1 MIIKIGMEESI
12 YLELKV
18 IIIMGKWSCLVI
30 LCLEFM
36 FLECI
41 LNFRIKMEVF
51 IDFKKFFLKES

>member
-1 MIIKIGMEESI
+1 MEESI

-18 IIIMGKWSCLVI
+18 TITMGKWSCLVI

-41 LNFRIKMEVF
+41 LNSRTKMEVF
-51 IDFKKFFLKES
+51 IDFKKFFSKES